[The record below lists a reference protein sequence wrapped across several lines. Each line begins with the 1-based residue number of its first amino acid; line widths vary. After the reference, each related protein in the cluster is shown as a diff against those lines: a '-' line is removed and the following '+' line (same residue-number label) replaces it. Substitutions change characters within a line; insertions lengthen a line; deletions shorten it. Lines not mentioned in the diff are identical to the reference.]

1 MMSNYHKYLQ
11 IILSTLSY
19 SLVEADEK
27 VDIDQ
32 ELNKI
37 YKSVVKGV
45 DTTDRASTAMS
56 TSTTTSKASSPRV
69 VGSNDR

>member
-1 MMSNYHKYLQ
+1 MSNYHKYLQ

-37 YKSVVKGV
+37 YKSIVKGV